1 MIICY
6 LYVIELIK
14 YAHDNDV
21 WFHADKLSSAHVYLR
36 LPESLEEDEENGLFV
51 NAMAWDAIP
60 DDLLEDIA
68 QLTKANSIEGNK
80 KNNINIIYTPA
91 SNLKKDGSMEVGQV
105 SFKSNKLVKKVYV
118 ETRKNEIVN
127 RLNKTRMEEYPDFS
141 VLLSKRD
148 KELRRRE
155 RIQKE

>member
-1 MIICY
+1 
-6 LYVIELIK
+6 
-14 YAHDNDV
+14 
-21 WFHADKLSSAHVYLR
+21 
-36 LPESLEEDEENGLFV
+36 
-51 NAMAWDAIP
+51 MAWDAIP

-105 SFKSNKLVKKVYV
+105 SFKSNKLVKKVFV
-118 ETRKNEIVN
+118 ETRKNEVVN
-127 RLNKTRMEEYPDFS
+127 RLNKTRKEEYPDFS